1 MDHEQTFRTS
11 GKNLIKLA
19 IPLIGTHLAN
29 VALGITD
36 TIMMGW
42 YSVTALAALV
52 LGNAYFFV
60 FFLFGAGFA
69 FAVQPLV
76 ASASSAGELKLA
88 RRYMRM
94 GLWLSLIY
102 ASLFLPIFFNSEPI
116 LILLGQAPDISGYAE
131 NYTRII
137 GFGLIPALWAMVIRF
152 FLSGL
157 HLTKVTL
164 IITLTT
170 VLLNIPL
177 NYLLIF
183 GNLGFPELGV
193 SGAAISS
200 VIVQIITA
208 VSITAYAIRKLPEYK
223 LLTRFF
229 RFDKVAFVKVGT
241 LGLPI
246 GTSIVAETGLFTASS
261 IMMGWFGAIT
271 LAAHG
276 IALQIASVMF
286 MIHLGLAEA
295 STIKAGNAWG
305 SRNLLLL
312 KKGAKIAASCSI
324 LFSLAAMTVLIT
336 FGDTLV
342 AIYVDIDDPSRTQI
356 IYTGALL
363 LVAAALFQ
371 FVDGGQAMAL
381 GLLRGIQDTTVPM
394 LITILSYWLV
404 GVPSAYFFA
413 FVLNFKSIGI
423 WAGLATGLG
432 FAAILLGFR
441 FVYLTNPNRK
451 MLL

>member
-1 MDHEQTFRTS
+1 MDYDQTVRTS
-11 GKNLIKLA
+11 GKNLVKLA

-42 YSVTALAALV
+42 YSVPALAALV

-60 FFLFGAGFA
+60 FFLFGAGFS

-76 ASASSAGELKLA
+76 ASSSSAGEFILA

-102 ASLFLPIFFNSEPI
+102 AALILPFFFSAGKI
-116 LILLGQAPDISGYAE
+116 LILLGQASDTSDYAE
-131 NYTRII
+131 NYTRIV

-164 IITLTT
+164 FITLTT

-177 NYLLIF
+177 NYVLIF
-183 GNLGFPELGV
+183 GNFGFPELGV
-193 SGAAISS
+193 TGAAISS

-208 VSITAYAIRKLPEYK
+208 VSITAYALGKLPKYK
-223 LLTRFF
+223 LLKRFF
-229 RFDKVAFVKVGT
+229 HFDKVAFLKVAK

-261 IMMGWFGAIT
+261 IMMGWFGAVT

-286 MIHLGLAEA
+286 MVHLGLAEA

-305 SRNLLLL
+305 NKNILDL
-312 KKGAKIAASCSI
+312 KKGAKVAASCSI
-324 LFSLAAMTVLIT
+324 LFSFIAMTFLIL
-336 FGDTLV
+336 FGDAV
-342 AIYVDIDDPSRTQI
+342 VSIYVDIDDPSREQI
-356 IYTGALL
+356 IHIGALL
-363 LVAAALFQ
+363 LIAAALFQ

-381 GLLRGIQDTTVPM
+381 GLLRGIQDTAVPM
-394 LITILSYWLV
+394 IITILSYWLV
-404 GVPSAYFFA
+404 GIPSAYLFA
-413 FVLNFKSIGI
+413 IVLNWAPLGI
-423 WAGLATGLG
+423 WAGLATGL
-432 FAAILLGFR
+432 ASASLLLSIR
-441 FVYLTNPNRK
+441 FIFLINSRRK
-451 MLL
+451 TML

>member
-1 MDHEQTFRTS
+1 MDYDQTVRTS
-11 GKNLIKLA
+11 GKNLVKLA

-42 YSVTALAALV
+42 YSVPALAALV

-60 FFLFGAGFA
+60 FFLFGAGFS

-76 ASASSAGELKLA
+76 ASSSSAGEFILA

-102 ASLFLPIFFNSEPI
+102 AALILPFFFSAGKI
-116 LILLGQAPDISGYAE
+116 LILLGQASDISGYAK
-131 NYTRII
+131 NYTRIV

-164 IITLTT
+164 FITLTT

-177 NYLLIF
+177 NYVLIF
-183 GNLGFPELGV
+183 GNFGFPELGV
-193 SGAAISS
+193 TGAAISS
-200 VIVQIITA
+200 VIVQITTA
-208 VSITAYAIRKLPEYK
+208 VSITAYALGKLPKYK
-223 LLTRFF
+223 LLKRFF
-229 RFDKVAFVKVGT
+229 HFDKVAFLKVAK

-261 IMMGWFGAIT
+261 IMMGWFGAVT

-286 MIHLGLAEA
+286 MVHLGLAEA

-305 SRNLLLL
+305 NKNILDL
-312 KKGAKIAASCSI
+312 KKGAKVAASCSI
-324 LFSLAAMTVLIT
+324 LFSFIAMTFLIV
-336 FGDTLV
+336 FGDAV
-342 AIYVDIDDPSRTQI
+342 VSIYVDIDDPSREQI
-356 IYTGALL
+356 IRIGALL
-363 LVAAALFQ
+363 LIAAALFQ

-381 GLLRGIQDTTVPM
+381 GLLRGIQDTAVPM
-394 LITILSYWLV
+394 IITILSYWLV
-404 GVPSAYFFA
+404 GIPSAYLFA
-413 FVLNFKSIGI
+413 FVFNWAPLGI

-432 FAAILLGFR
+432 SAALLLSIR
-441 FVYLTNPNRK
+441 FIFLINSRRRI
-451 MLL
+451 ML

>member
-1 MDHEQTFRTS
+1 MDYDQTVRTS
-11 GKNLIKLA
+11 GKNLVKLA

-42 YSVTALAALV
+42 YSVPALAALV

-60 FFLFGAGFA
+60 FFLFGAGFS

-76 ASASSAGELKLA
+76 ASSSSAGEFILA

-102 ASLFLPIFFNSEPI
+102 AALILPFFFSAGKI
-116 LILLGQAPDISGYAE
+116 LILLGQASDTSEYAE
-131 NYTRII
+131 NYTRIV

-164 IITLTT
+164 FITLTT

-177 NYLLIF
+177 NYVLIF
-183 GNLGFPELGV
+183 GNFGFPELGV
-193 SGAAISS
+193 TGAAISS

-208 VSITAYAIRKLPEYK
+208 VSITAYALGKLPKYK
-223 LLTRFF
+223 LLKRFF
-229 RFDKVAFVKVGT
+229 HFDKVAFLKVAK

-261 IMMGWFGAIT
+261 IMMGWFGAVT

-286 MIHLGLAEA
+286 MVHLGLAEA

-305 SRNLLLL
+305 NKNILDL
-312 KKGAKIAASCSI
+312 KKGAKVAASCSI
-324 LFSLAAMTVLIT
+324 LFSFIAMTFLIL
-336 FGDTLV
+336 FGDSV
-342 AIYVDIDDPSRTQI
+342 VSIYVDIDDPSREQI
-356 IYTGALL
+356 IHIGALL
-363 LVAAALFQ
+363 LIAAALFQ

-381 GLLRGIQDTTVPM
+381 GLLRGIQDTAVPM
-394 LITILSYWLV
+394 IITILSYWLF
-404 GVPSAYFFA
+404 GIPSAYLFA
-413 FVLNFKSIGI
+413 FVLNWAPLGI

-432 FAAILLGFR
+432 SAALLLSIR
-441 FVYLTNPNRK
+441 FIFLINSRRRI
-451 MLL
+451 ML

>member
-1 MDHEQTFRTS
+1 MDYDQTVRTS
-11 GKNLIKLA
+11 GKNLVKLA

-42 YSVTALAALV
+42 YSVPALAALV

-60 FFLFGAGFA
+60 FFLFGAGFS

-76 ASASSAGELKLA
+76 ASSSSAGEFILA

-102 ASLFLPIFFNSEPI
+102 AALILPFFFSAGKI
-116 LILLGQAPDISGYAE
+116 LILLGQASDTSEYAE
-131 NYTRII
+131 NYTRIV

-164 IITLTT
+164 FITLTT

-177 NYLLIF
+177 NYVLIF
-183 GNLGFPELGV
+183 GNFGFPELGV
-193 SGAAISS
+193 TGAAISS
-200 VIVQIITA
+200 VIVQITTA
-208 VSITAYAIRKLPEYK
+208 VSITAYALGKLPKYK
-223 LLTRFF
+223 LLKRFF
-229 RFDKVAFVKVGT
+229 HFDKVAFLKVAK

-261 IMMGWFGAIT
+261 IMMGWFGAVT

-276 IALQIASVMF
+276 IALQITSVMF
-286 MIHLGLAEA
+286 MVHLGLAEA

-305 SRNLLLL
+305 NKNILDL
-312 KKGAKIAASCSI
+312 KKGAKVAASCSI
-324 LFSLAAMTVLIT
+324 LFSFIAMTFLIL
-336 FGDTLV
+336 FGDAV
-342 AIYVDIDDPSRTQI
+342 VSIYVDIDDPSREQI
-356 IYTGALL
+356 IHIGALL
-363 LVAAALFQ
+363 LIAAALFQ

-381 GLLRGIQDTTVPM
+381 GLLRGIQDTAVPM
-394 LITILSYWLV
+394 IITILSYWLV
-404 GVPSAYFFA
+404 GIPSAYLFT
-413 FVLNFKSIGI
+413 FVLNWAPLGI

-432 FAAILLGFR
+432 SAALLLSIR
-441 FVYLTNPNRK
+441 FIFLINSRRRI
-451 MLL
+451 ML

>member
-1 MDHEQTFRTS
+1 MDYDQTVRTS
-11 GKNLIKLA
+11 GKNLVKLA

-42 YSVTALAALV
+42 YSVPALAALV

-60 FFLFGAGFA
+60 FFLFGAGFS

-76 ASASSAGELKLA
+76 ASSSSAGEFILA

-102 ASLFLPIFFNSEPI
+102 AALILPFFFSAGKI
-116 LILLGQAPDISGYAE
+116 LILLGQASDISEYAE
-131 NYTRII
+131 NYTRIV

-164 IITLTT
+164 FITLTT

-177 NYLLIF
+177 NYVLIF
-183 GNLGFPELGV
+183 GNFGFPELGV
-193 SGAAISS
+193 TGAAISS
-200 VIVQIITA
+200 VIVQISTA
-208 VSITAYAIRKLPEYK
+208 VSITAYALGKLPKYK
-223 LLTRFF
+223 LLKRFF
-229 RFDKVAFVKVGT
+229 HFDKVAFLKVAK

-261 IMMGWFGAIT
+261 IMMGWFGAVT

-286 MIHLGLAEA
+286 MVHLGLAEA

-305 SRNLLLL
+305 NKNILDL
-312 KKGAKIAASCSI
+312 KKGAKVAASCSI
-324 LFSLAAMTVLIT
+324 LFSFIAMTFLIL
-336 FGDTLV
+336 FGDAV
-342 AIYVDIDDPSRTQI
+342 VSIYVDIDDPSREQI
-356 IYTGALL
+356 IHIGALL
-363 LVAAALFQ
+363 LIAAALFQ

-381 GLLRGIQDTTVPM
+381 GLLRGIQDTAVPM
-394 LITILSYWLV
+394 IITILSYWLV
-404 GVPSAYFFA
+404 GIPSAYLFA
-413 FVLNFKSIGI
+413 FVLNSAPLGI

-432 FAAILLGFR
+432 SAALLLSIR
-441 FVYLTNPNRK
+441 FIFLINSRRRI
-451 MLL
+451 ML

>member
-1 MDHEQTFRTS
+1 MDYDQTVRTS
-11 GKNLIKLA
+11 GKNLVKLA

-42 YSVTALAALV
+42 YSVPALAALV

-60 FFLFGAGFA
+60 FFLFGAGFS

-76 ASASSAGELKLA
+76 ASSSSAGEFILA

-102 ASLFLPIFFNSEPI
+102 AALILPFFFSAGKI
-116 LILLGQAPDISGYAE
+116 LILLGQASDTSEYAE
-131 NYTRII
+131 NYTRIV

-164 IITLTT
+164 FITLTT

-177 NYLLIF
+177 NYVLIF
-183 GNLGFPELGV
+183 GNFGFPELGV
-193 SGAAISS
+193 TGAAISS

-208 VSITAYAIRKLPEYK
+208 VSITAYALGKLPKYK
-223 LLTRFF
+223 LLKRFF
-229 RFDKVAFVKVGT
+229 HFDKVAFLKVAK

-261 IMMGWFGAIT
+261 IMMGWFGAVT

-286 MIHLGLAEA
+286 MVHLGLAEA

-305 SRNLLLL
+305 NKNILDL
-312 KKGAKIAASCSI
+312 KKGAKVAASCSI
-324 LFSLAAMTVLIT
+324 LFSFIAMTFLIV
-336 FGDTLV
+336 FGDAV
-342 AIYVDIDDPSRTQI
+342 VSIYVDIDDPSREQI
-356 IYTGALL
+356 IHIGALL
-363 LVAAALFQ
+363 LIAAALFQ

-381 GLLRGIQDTTVPM
+381 GLLRGIQDTAVPM
-394 LITILSYWLV
+394 IITILSYWLV
-404 GVPSAYFFA
+404 GIPSAYLFT
-413 FVLNFKSIGI
+413 FVLNWAPLGI

-432 FAAILLGFR
+432 SAALLLSIR
-441 FVYLTNPNRK
+441 FIFLINSRRRI
-451 MLL
+451 ML